1 MQPFNTFLIDP
12 FKREVTEV
20 HFAGDYKQIYP
31 LIDCDCFDIARINE
45 HGDGICVDDE
55 GLYREE
61 QAFFYFTDYPQPL
74 AGKGLVLGCRASD
87 GETIAPTITL
97 EQLKAKV
104 KFVMPLRING
114 EFTWIDEAGHRVE
127 VEA

>member
-31 LIDCDCFDIARINE
+31 LIDADCFDIARINK

-55 GLYREE
+55 GLYVEE

-87 GETIAPTITL
+87 GETIAPTISL
-97 EQLKAKV
+97 EELRSKIEW
-104 KFVMPLRING
+104 VMPVRING
-114 EFTWIDEAGHRVE
+114 ELVWMTPEGAAHRFE
-127 VEA
+127 